1 MKQHLP
7 QRFPQPPRTAVLV
20 QQFSAHLSPLLPPA
34 SQLTYERAWTPLLT
48 QLTPAHT
55 LSISHSVARAKA
67 TVRKALFSQLSVP
80 GQSLLTEEHQL
91 LMACPHPLHHALY
104 NTTPPTVLFNECL
117 LASPT
122 RPMVSKRLTKK
133 PLKKKKI
140 RKNSEYA
147 APIIFLLKSCPGST
161 ELRYACYK
169 TRTDS
174 DKPLTPATALQEIQ
188 TAKRTVNLHSGES
201 SNKNKIA
208 RSATG
213 LMI

>member
-104 NTTPPTVLFNECL
+104 RTPHLPPCYLMNACL
-117 LASPT
+117 LPPRGRWSPNVWL
-122 RPMVSKRLTKK
+122 RSL
-133 PLKKKKI
+133 LKKKNQKKFWVRSPNNIPSKI
-140 RKNSEYA
+140 LSR
-147 APIIFLLKSCPGST
+147 
-161 ELRYACYK
+161 
-169 TRTDS
+169 
-174 DKPLTPATALQEIQ
+174 
-188 TAKRTVNLHSGES
+188 
-201 SNKNKIA
+201 
-208 RSATG
+208 
-213 LMI
+213 